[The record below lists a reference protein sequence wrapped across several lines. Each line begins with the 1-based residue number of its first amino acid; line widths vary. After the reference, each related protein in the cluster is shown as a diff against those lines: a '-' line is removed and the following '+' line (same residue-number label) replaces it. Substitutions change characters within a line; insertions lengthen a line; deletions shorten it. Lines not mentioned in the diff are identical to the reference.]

1 MAWVKVTQK
10 KRLRV
15 VNLDVDRTPEL
26 ADHLDVRQTPSLL
39 LLENGAVVGRLE
51 GRATGR
57 QIDALIGPH
66 LREEHEM
73 TANDEKLDS
82 EDSVGTAGRDDDR
95 ADRVPPEERQPP
107 SEEKGAQDNYAN
119 ADEKT

>member
-15 VNLDVDRTPEL
+15 VNLDVDRTPQL

-82 EDSVGTAGRDDDR
+82 EDSAARVGGDDP

-107 SEEKGAQDNYAN
+107 SDEKNEQDNYAN
-119 ADEKT
+119 ADEKTA